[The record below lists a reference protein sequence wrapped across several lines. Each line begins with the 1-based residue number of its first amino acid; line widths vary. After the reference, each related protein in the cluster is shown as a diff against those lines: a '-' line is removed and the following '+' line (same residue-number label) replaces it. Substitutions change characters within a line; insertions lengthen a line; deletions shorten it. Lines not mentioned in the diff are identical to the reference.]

1 MSCKTILPFFIL
13 WTLSFSPV
21 LGQVVADFNFEDNS
35 DVPNSLLKNSV
46 AGAPDALR
54 IHPNAR
60 GKDGGVYVLQ
70 DGNIRGDENI
80 NLDIP
85 EELFI
90 PYPNIYL
97 EWEFM
102 VQEEFLWLLYGGENE
117 HSGIFHSASGGFNI
131 RYYTKATP
139 DAEPVYHHTNFAG
152 PAIPPL
158 ERNNISKVS
167 FHYNE
172 EEGLAYLKVNG
183 EEIWRSDSHF
193 PSTPGAALFWK
204 SEEDFLTV
212 AAGTNGEGS
221 ETPSLYRFR
230 IFETECGEVTPPQ
243 ATGTQVC
250 PGETA
255 ILTADGGADGDYRW
269 YESENALKPVEGFTG
284 GSFTTPALESSVT
297 YFVSLMDGDCESE
310 RIPVTAE
317 ILPLPDAPLTEDEEN
332 CGPGAV
338 TFTASGGNEGSYRWY
353 TAPSGSSPIEGE
365 TGSTFTTEVL
375 SSSKVFYVSVTDA
388 NGCESTRTRAE
399 AVIHPLPLPPVTQT
413 IPRCGPGEVAVN
425 LKTQSNT
432 DAASF
437 RWYRR
442 QEDTSPS
449 QEENSHLLKVQV
461 TRDTVLY
468 VSTSK
473 GDCESEKVP
482 IYIKVHELPELE
494 AGEDQTILKGESVQL
509 LATGDITGIK
519 WSPKTGLDMDNIMSP
534 MANPS
539 YTITYTVTGTNS
551 GGCEVTDTVTVNVTT
566 DYPVPNAFSPN
577 QDGLNDLWE
586 IPLIDQYPNCRI
598 AIYNRWGNQIFYSEG
613 YPDPWDGTFNGKELP
628 SGTYYYS
635 LQLNEDMEVKGTLS
649 LMR

>member
-21 LGQVVADFNFEDNS
+21 LGQAIADFNFEDNS

-60 GKDGGVYVLQ
+60 GIDGGVYVVQ
-70 DGNIRGDENI
+70 DETDPGHENI
-80 NLDIP
+80 NLDLP

-90 PYPNIYL
+90 PYPEVYL
-97 EWEFM
+97 EWEYM
-102 VQEEFLWLLYGGENE
+102 VQEEALWLINGRGPHN
-117 HSGIFHSASGGFNI
+117 SGIFHHSVMGFNI
-131 RYYTKATP
+131 RYYTLPAP
-139 DAEPVYHHTNFAG
+139 DAEPVYHHTNFSA

-158 ERNNISKVS
+158 EKNVISKIG
-167 FHYNE
+167 FYYNQ
-172 EEGLAYLKVNG
+172 EEGLAYLFVNG
-183 EEIWRSDSHF
+183 VEKWRSDSHF
-193 PSTPGAALFWK
+193 QATPGEPLYWMY
-204 SEEDFLTV
+204 EEDFITV
-212 AAGTNGEGS
+212 GANSNGDGS
-221 ETPSLYRFR
+221 DTPSLYRFR
-230 IFETECGEVTPPQ
+230 IMETPCPEVSPPQ
-243 ATGTQVC
+243 ASGTQVC

-255 ILTADGGADGDYRW
+255 ILTATGGADGSYRW
-269 YESENALKPVEGFTG
+269 YESENALQPVAGFTG
-284 GSFTTPALESSVT
+284 DSFPTPALENPVT

-317 ILPLPDAPLTEDEEN
+317 ILPLPDAPLAEDQEN

-338 TFTASGGNEGSYRWY
+338 TLTASGGNEGSYRWY
-353 TAPSGSSPIEGE
+353 TAPSGSSPIE
-365 TGSTFTTEVL
+365 TGGTFTTEVL
-375 SSSKVFYVSVTDA
+375 TSSKAFYVSVTNA

-399 AVIHPLPLPPVTQT
+399 AIIHPLPLPPATQN
-413 IPRCGPGEVAVN
+413 IDQCGPGEVAVN
-425 LKTQSNT
+425 LKTQNNT

-442 QEDTSPS
+442 KEDTAPS
-449 QEENSHLLKVQV
+449 QEENTHLLKVKV

-473 GDCESEKVP
+473 GNCESEKVP

-519 WSPKTGLDMDNIMSP
+519 WSPKKGLDMDNIMSP

-551 GGCEVTDTVTVNVTT
+551 GGCEVTDTVTVHVTT

-586 IPLIDQYPNCRI
+586 IPLIDQYPRCRI

-613 YPDPWDGTFNGKELP
+613 YPNPWDGTFNGKELP

-635 LQLNEDMEVKGTLS
+635 LQLNEELEVKGTLS
-649 LMR
+649 LIR